1 MTSCYPSAN
10 GMTKLVM
17 TAAAGQ
23 RVRLDARLASGN
35 VLEADHHGE
44 DDDGRDDVGHH
55 QPYANRRSIPVHFP
69 CLQSRDRTLTKSPHE
84 AQSPNLCQVERHLE
98 RAQRIWSGCKG
109 HRDLGIG
116 DTPPPVYPSVCLW
129 NHEPTAVMYFGVH
142 EV

>member
-1 MTSCYPSAN
+1 
-10 GMTKLVM
+10 M

-35 VLEADHHGE
+35 VLEAGHHGGG
-44 DDDGRDDVGHH
+44 DDGRDDVGHH

-69 CLQSRDRTLTKSPHE
+69 CLRSRDRTLTKSPHE
-84 AQSPNLCQVERHLE
+84 AQNPDLRQLERHLE

-116 DTPPPVYPSVCLW
+116 QL
-129 NHEPTAVMYFGVH
+129 
-142 EV
+142 